1 MLAFQDYYPE
11 NVAHCYGCGSLNAH
25 GHQIKTFW
33 DGDETV
39 TRFTPAPYHT
49 AIPGFVY
56 GGLIASLID
65 CHSTGAAAAAMYR
78 AEGREMDSQPPLR
91 FVTGSLNVK
100 YLKPTPMGPLEIR
113 GRVREITARKVV
125 VESTLYADGVATV
138 TGEVVAVKMPE
149 SFGN

>member
-1 MLAFQDYYPE
+1 M
-11 NVAHCYGCGSLNAH
+11 
-25 GHQIKTFW
+25 
-33 DGDETV
+33 
-39 TRFTPAPYHT
+39 YH
-49 AIPGFVY
+49 
-56 GGLIASLID
+56 
-65 CHSTGAAAAAMYR
+65 